1 MAKLAVVTGAGSG
14 VGRAVVLRLARD
26 GWNVALIGRSS
37 DSLDETIRLAG
48 ATWEGEAPAEPRSA
62 PNSARQEPRPPRA
75 LRAFACDIGNQR
87 SITETATRIT
97 TDLGDATAL
106 VNCAGTNIP
115 RRSLDVL
122 STEDF
127 DALMQTNLHG
137 AFYFVHAFL
146 PALRRA
152 GGGTIVNILSDAAMI
167 ANAKAG
173 AAYCA
178 SKFGV
183 RGLTQAINV
192 EQRQHG
198 IRACGIFPG
207 DINTPLLDRRPTP
220 PTSVQRAK
228 MLQPEDVADC
238 VMLAICL
245 PSRAI
250 VEELLIR
257 PGY

>member
-1 MAKLAVVTGAGSG
+1 MNKLAVVTGAGSG
-14 VGRAVVLRLARD
+14 VGSAVVMRLARD
-26 GWNVALIGRSS
+26 GWKLALIGRSRA
-37 DSLDETIRLAG
+37 SLDDTIKLAG
-48 ATWEGEAPAEPRSA
+48 ISPSPGTPGEGRGEGSREGGS
-62 PNSARQEPRPPRA
+62 
-75 LRAFACDIGNQR
+75 LRAYPCDIGDQRTMNQVA
-87 SITETATRIT
+87 SQITS
-97 TDLGDATAL
+97 DLGDPTAL

-115 RRSLDVL
+115 RRNLDVL

-127 DALMQTNLHG
+127 DALIQTNLHG

-152 GGGTIVNILSDAAMI
+152 GGGTIVNILSDAAMA

-183 RGLTQAINV
+183 RGLTQAINQ

-220 PTSVQRAK
+220 PTPEQRAR
-228 MLQPEDVADC
+228 MLQPEDVAEC
-238 VMLAICL
+238 VMLAISL
-245 PSRAI
+245 PPRAVI
-250 VEELLIR
+250 EELLLR
-257 PGY
+257 PPY